1 MTHPLS
7 AASILVAHGSPLVS
21 AGLVSILRRLPGCAV
36 RAWQREAPQDAQIVF
51 GDVDSLSMLAEPH
64 NACAFTTPPKF
75 VLVSERD
82 EPTDSQA
89 DTLQGLDSRLSIQC
103 GEEELFE
110 TVQRLRDRTVSH
122 RNRGVILGGMAPG
135 ALRRVK
141 EAIEA
146 RLAHG
151 FTLRELATIAGLSEG
166 HFARAFKQ
174 SVGLPP
180 HRYLTRR
187 RVNAAAEKIRQSD
200 QSLSEVSLDVGF
212 SDQSHFTRTFAR
224 EMGETPSAFR
234 HRHR

>member
-1 MTHPLS
+1 MTHPPA
-7 AASILVAHGSPLVS
+7 AASILVAHGCPLVS
-21 AGLVSILRRLPGCAV
+21 AGLVSMLRRLPGCAV
-36 RAWQREAPQDAQIVF
+36 RAWRREARQDAQIVF
-51 GDVDSLSMLAEPH
+51 GDADFLSMLAEQH
-64 NACAFTTPPKF
+64 RACAFTTTPKF
-75 VLVSERD
+75 VLVSELEESAD
-82 EPTDSQA
+82 ADA

-110 TVQRLRDRTVSH
+110 TVRRLRDDTVPH
-122 RNRGVILGGMAPG
+122 RSRGVVLGGMAPG

-146 RLAHG
+146 RLGGG
-151 FTLRELATIAGLSEG
+151 FTLRELATISGLSEG

-180 HRYLTRR
+180 HRYVMRR
-187 RVNAAAEKIRQSD
+187 RVDVAAERIRQTD

-212 SDQSHFTRTFAR
+212 SDQSHFTRTFVR